1 LDDVALSDRAA
12 GKIAGALGS
21 LNDGERDVLFLYA
34 WADLDYEEI
43 AEALTIPG
51 GTVRSRLHR
60 ARAKLRELLADER
73 PFPGDSNDVVEAER
87 NG

>member
-1 LDDVALSDRAA
+1 
-12 GKIAGALGS
+12 
-21 LNDGERDVLFLYA
+21 VLFLYA
-34 WADLDYEEI
+34 WADLDYHEI
-43 AEALTIPG
+43 AEALAIPG

-73 PFPGDSNDVVEAER
+73 LFPGDSNDVVEAER